1 MPPTPE
7 RAEGAP
13 HAPRASRLPRFK
25 LPFVELPARPLPSPG
40 VHYRACC
47 GRGNRSKR
55 QLGLQAA
62 LCEAA
67 KRRRPAPGMRRIVW
81 QLSRR

>member
-25 LPFVELPARPLPSPG
+25 LPFVELPERPLPSPG
-40 VHYRACC
+40 LHYKACF
-47 GRGNRSKR
+47 GR
-55 QLGLQAA
+55 
-62 LCEAA
+62 
-67 KRRRPAPGMRRIVW
+67 
-81 QLSRR
+81 